1 MADEIKLK
9 APTVEQQVV
18 VNISGEEKLKAFSD
32 TLDKISNNKNLQKYW
47 KTQQELINATSEAYG
62 NFQKKTSQD
71 NASELIKIVNALKAV
86 SGTDLS
92 NILPNFDK
100 ISKGLIDAQKIVG
113 SIDSAF
119 SVKSFKEAFD
129 SFEALE
135 AYGTDVTKVLQR
147 LGTSADVDEL
157 RNQIDDL
164 SESLENAGKKI
175 ERLRNINS
183 SLSDELYEVK
193 SGSRVTELEEQLE
206 ELRSL
211 KDRTIEE
218 FKQSLGHFGFDEH
231 QFDLDPYIANIED
244 GVYSAKGAL
253 ADFKSDYRYL
263 FEDAFNNKQNIGTDQ
278 FDKLESSLTEV
289 LKVVQETSAGIKELQ
304 NQIDMFSVP
313 GIEDDFK
320 GSDESLKQIINLF
333 GQINN
338 SLSSL
343 RSIISDVGDGEEF
356 SPLLKTIKEIT
367 TAVDTLSKS
376 VSNIGLNV
384 NIESGGMDQ
393 KLLSSL
399 DAKKQS
405 LLSAYKTQFDA
416 MRAFKP
422 SGATVAM
429 ANPENRSRIAAL
441 NKQIN
446 NFDGGASTDNID
458 QRITAYK
465 EIIKLMKEV
474 SQLSYG
480 KDIYS
485 DMDSSFKNAVS
496 SATGQAT
503 RVQNELKKANTD
515 GAGLE
520 NLFGSQ
526 DLSKVVEQLGRIA
539 DQFENIAKAASE
551 FKVKFADG
559 IKVESSVQEV
569 ETLTKKIKELEEEIN
584 KLKAYPETNISTP
597 KNTTPDTAGA
607 SADDSKVSIEGEGK
621 AADEAGKSFN
631 KASQAKQEFVDVNKK
646 VKQSAESSADAV
658 KKEAE
663 AVKQVDFTPNTEGFD
678 EIVAKFKDFQNYRD
692 QIEKITKISNRNKDG
707 KYDVSY
713 NAKLKSGSSIS
724 VGENSAP
731 QVLRANEVVFDAKEK
746 NQEEVKARQEV
757 VDQMRITEADY
768 IVEKERLL
776 NEGKKQAEQ
785 VAEQEASER
794 KAIVEKMQ
802 LDESDYIN
810 ERERLLNEG
819 KKQAEEIANQ
829 EAVERKKAVDEMRL
843 VEANYLD
850 EREKLLN
857 EGKHQAE
864 EAAQEE
870 LKARQNI
877 VTQMQ
882 IDEANYFAERERLL
896 DEGAKQAEDVANQE
910 AAEREEVLNQM
921 RLEEAD
927 YVNERERLL
936 KEGEQQAEEIAKQE
950 AEERQAVVERMQIDE
965 ANYLNE
971 REKLLNEGKLQ
982 AEQAAQEEVKARQEA
997 VDQMQLAE
1005 ADYIAERERLL
1016 KEGKQQEK
1024 DSYKSD
1030 TQTRLDSLRN
1040 KFGDTE
1046 IGSSRF
1052 DQMFPNIEN
1061 QIEKLNK
1068 SLDRGSIS
1076 IDEYEKK
1083 VDELLGKKVS
1093 NSISDSMAQAIN
1105 EQKSQLKEATTEM
1118 QKVIDDTANKIKT
1131 GKPVDGMRS
1140 SDYSTMMDKYK
1151 AELEELRILQ
1161 ATVSKQD
1168 YVSAAQLKQFDDL
1181 RKKLKDSETSFKTLS
1196 AAEKGSDSL
1205 SRAKLYSKIG
1215 EYLQKNSGM
1224 TKEFKT
1230 QLKSLQKQLE
1240 NDGPNAN
1247 VKNLTD
1253 QFIRLQSQIREAG
1266 QEGRSFLDVL
1276 KDKAFY
1282 GFAGQLSTYF
1292 GFNDFVRYIGEGVN
1306 TIRELDTAMTEM
1318 RKVSDESVVSLKN
1331 YQKATFDVAD
1341 AVGTTAIQIQ
1351 NSTAD
1356 WQRLGYGLDEASKLA
1371 EISNLYKN
1379 VGDMDINEAT
1389 EHMISSVQA
1398 WKSEFSSTVDT
1409 AEAIANRYNKIGNEF
1424 AISSADIG
1432 EAMETSAAALKAGG
1446 NTLNESLGLITAGN
1460 VIQQDASTVSSA
1472 MKILSLRIRGAKADL
1487 ESMGESTDDL
1497 ADSTS
1502 KLRDELK
1509 ALTGVDIMLDENTF
1523 KSTAQIIQEI
1533 GKNWSKMT
1541 DVSQAAALEKLAGKN
1556 RASTVAGLIE
1566 NYETIGKVI
1575 EAAEQADNSALE
1587 ENEKFLESIDGR
1599 VQKLQNRMQEFW
1611 ATVIDTDTV
1620 KTGISLLTDLVS
1632 GATALVDKLGTLPT
1646 ALGAL
1651 GAALSVKNVG
1661 GRKMFRLLNMPTA

>member
-47 KTQQELINATSEAYG
+47 KTQQELINATSKAYG
-62 NFQKKTSQD
+62 NFQKKASQD

-92 NILPNFDK
+92 NVLPNFDK
-100 ISKGLIDAQKIVG
+100 ISKGLTDAQKIVG

-147 LGTSADVDEL
+147 LGTSADVDAL

-175 ERLRNINS
+175 ERLRDRNS

-211 KDRTIEE
+211 KDRTVEE
-218 FKQSLGHFGFDEH
+218 FKQSLGYFGFDEH
-231 QFDLDPYIANIED
+231 QFDLDPYITNIEE

-253 ADFKSDYRYL
+253 ADFKSDYKYL

-304 NQIDMFSVP
+304 NQIDMFSAP

-480 KDIYS
+480 EDIYS

-496 SATGQAT
+496 SATGQVT

-539 DQFENIAKAASE
+539 DQFENIAKTASE
-551 FKVKFADG
+551 FKAKFADG

-569 ETLTKKIKELEEEIN
+569 ETLTKKVKELEEEIS
-584 KLKAYPETNISTP
+584 KLKAGSETNISTP
-597 KNTTPDTAGA
+597 KNTTSDTAGA
-607 SADDSKVSIEGEGK
+607 SAKDSKVSIEGEADK
-621 AADEAGKSFN
+621 LKETAQNATEAAN
-631 KASQAKQEFVDVNKK
+631 AKLKFVDANKK
-646 VKQSAESSADAV
+646 VKDSAKDSADAV
-658 KKEAE
+658 QGESDSFKN
-663 AVKQVDFTPNTEGFD
+663 VNTDPYSTYVQNVYKAWQQADKINDALSETQQ
-678 EIVAKFKDFQNYRD
+678 KFQSIENTFGKSATGGSRFEELFPGVTA
-692 QIEKITKISNRNKDG
+692 QIKTLDNELTQGNRT
-707 KYDVSY
+707 
-713 NAKLKSGSSIS
+713 LKSYASAIDKLLVKNPESFLK
-724 VGENSAP
+724 NSESAIQKAEKSLNNLTVP
-731 QVLRANEVVFDAKEK
+731 SNLTSEFSNVKTEVES
-746 NQEEVKARQEV
+746 
-757 VDQMRITEADY
+757 
-768 IVEKERLL
+768 L
-776 NEGKKQAEQ
+776 NEQ
-785 VAEQEASER
+785 
-794 KAIVEKMQ
+794 
-802 LDESDYIN
+802 
-810 ERERLLNEG
+810 
-819 KKQAEEIANQ
+819 
-829 EAVERKKAVDEMRL
+829 
-843 VEANYLD
+843 
-850 EREKLLN
+850 
-857 EGKHQAE
+857 
-864 EAAQEE
+864 
-870 LKARQNI
+870 
-877 VTQMQ
+877 
-882 IDEANYFAERERLL
+882 
-896 DEGAKQAEDVANQE
+896 
-910 AAEREEVLNQM
+910 
-921 RLEEAD
+921 
-927 YVNERERLL
+927 
-936 KEGEQQAEEIAKQE
+936 
-950 AEERQAVVERMQIDE
+950 
-965 ANYLNE
+965 
-971 REKLLNEGKLQ
+971 
-982 AEQAAQEEVKARQEA
+982 
-997 VDQMQLAE
+997 
-1005 ADYIAERERLL
+1005 
-1016 KEGKQQEK
+1016 
-1024 DSYKSD
+1024 
-1030 TQTRLDSLRN
+1030 LRN
-1040 KFGDTE
+1040 
-1046 IGSSRF
+1046 
-1052 DQMFPNIEN
+1052 
-1061 QIEKLNK
+1061 NK
-1068 SLDRGSIS
+1068 I
-1076 IDEYEKK
+1076 
-1083 VDELLGKKVS
+1083 
-1093 NSISDSMAQAIN
+1093 SISDYKQSVSEKISDLGSAIK
-1105 EQKSQLKEATTEM
+1105 EQKTALEKTLSEM
-1118 QKVIDDTANKIKT
+1118 NTLIGKVDYNVKT

-1151 AELEELRILQ
+1151 AELEELRTLQ

-1224 TKEFKT
+1224 AKEFKT

-1292 GFNDFVRYIGEGVN
+1292 GFNDFVRYIGEGIN
-1306 TIRELDTAMTEM
+1306 TVRELDTAMTEM
-1318 RKVSDESVVSLKN
+1318 RKVSDESVASLKN

-1356 WQRLGYGLDEASKLA
+1356 WQRLGYGLDEGSKLA

-1446 NTLNESLGLITAGN
+1446 NTLNESLGIITAGN
-1460 VIQQDASTVSSA
+1460 VIQQDASTVASA

-1541 DVSQAAALEKLAGKN
+1541 DVSQAAALERLAGKN

-1646 ALGAL
+1646 ALGTL

>member
-100 ISKGLIDAQKIVG
+100 ISKGLTDAQKIVG

-496 SATGQAT
+496 SATGQVT

-569 ETLTKKIKELEEEIN
+569 ETLTKEIKELEEEIN

-607 SADDSKVSIEGEGK
+607 SADDSKVSIKGEADK
-621 AADEAGKSFN
+621 LKETAQNATEAAN
-631 KASQAKQEFVDVNKK
+631 AKLKFVDANKK
-646 VKQSAESSADAV
+646 VKDSAKDSADAV
-658 KKEAE
+658 QGESDSFKN
-663 AVKQVDFTPNTEGFD
+663 VNTDPYSTYVQNVYKAWQQADKINDALSETQQ
-678 EIVAKFKDFQNYRD
+678 KFQSIENTFGKSATGGSRFEELFPGVTA
-692 QIEKITKISNRNKDG
+692 QIKTLDNELTQGNRT
-707 KYDVSY
+707 
-713 NAKLKSGSSIS
+713 LKSYASAIDKLLVKNPESFLK
-724 VGENSAP
+724 NSEYAIQKAEKSLNNLTVP
-731 QVLRANEVVFDAKEK
+731 SNLTSEFSNVKTEVES
-746 NQEEVKARQEV
+746 
-757 VDQMRITEADY
+757 
-768 IVEKERLL
+768 L
-776 NEGKKQAEQ
+776 NEQ
-785 VAEQEASER
+785 
-794 KAIVEKMQ
+794 
-802 LDESDYIN
+802 
-810 ERERLLNEG
+810 
-819 KKQAEEIANQ
+819 
-829 EAVERKKAVDEMRL
+829 
-843 VEANYLD
+843 
-850 EREKLLN
+850 
-857 EGKHQAE
+857 
-864 EAAQEE
+864 
-870 LKARQNI
+870 
-877 VTQMQ
+877 
-882 IDEANYFAERERLL
+882 
-896 DEGAKQAEDVANQE
+896 
-910 AAEREEVLNQM
+910 
-921 RLEEAD
+921 
-927 YVNERERLL
+927 
-936 KEGEQQAEEIAKQE
+936 
-950 AEERQAVVERMQIDE
+950 
-965 ANYLNE
+965 
-971 REKLLNEGKLQ
+971 
-982 AEQAAQEEVKARQEA
+982 
-997 VDQMQLAE
+997 
-1005 ADYIAERERLL
+1005 
-1016 KEGKQQEK
+1016 
-1024 DSYKSD
+1024 
-1030 TQTRLDSLRN
+1030 LRN
-1040 KFGDTE
+1040 
-1046 IGSSRF
+1046 
-1052 DQMFPNIEN
+1052 
-1061 QIEKLNK
+1061 NK
-1068 SLDRGSIS
+1068 I
-1076 IDEYEKK
+1076 
-1083 VDELLGKKVS
+1083 
-1093 NSISDSMAQAIN
+1093 SISDYKQSVSEKISDFGSAIK
-1105 EQKSQLKEATTEM
+1105 EQKTALEKTLSEM
-1118 QKVIDDTANKIKT
+1118 NTLIGKVDYNVKT
-1131 GKPVDGMRS
+1131 GKPVEGMRS

-1151 AELEELRILQ
+1151 AELEELRTLQ

-1168 YVSAAQLKQFDDL
+1168 YVSSAQLKQFDDL

-1224 TKEFKT
+1224 AKEFKT

-1632 GATALVDKLGTLPT
+1632 GATALVDKFGTLPT

>member
-32 TLDKISNNKNLQKYW
+32 TLDKISNNKNIQKYW

-100 ISKGLIDAQKIVG
+100 ISKGLTDAQKIVG

-175 ERLRNINS
+175 ERLRDRNS

-231 QFDLDPYIANIED
+231 QFDLYPYITNIEE

-320 GSDESLKQIINLF
+320 GSDESLKQILNLF
-333 GQINN
+333 GQIND

-446 NFDGGASTDNID
+446 NFDGGANTDNID

-496 SATGQAT
+496 SATGQVT

-539 DQFENIAKAASE
+539 DQFENIAKAASD
-551 FKVKFADG
+551 FKAKFADG
-559 IKVESSVQEV
+559 IKVESSVQEI
-569 ETLTKKIKELEEEIN
+569 ETLTNKVKELEAEIS
-584 KLKAYPETNISTP
+584 KLKAGSETNISTP

-607 SADDSKVSIEGEGK
+607 SADDSKVSIGGEGK

-646 VKQSAESSADAV
+646 VKQSAESSANAV

-663 AVKQVDFTPNTEGFD
+663 AAKQVDFTPNTEGFD

-731 QVLRANEVVFDAKEK
+731 QVLRANEVVFDAKKIEKATIVNKDLANAIGKVREQSELARQSEEKRQELAQNKAINKSIEQEYKDREKLVDSIANGREQTEKLRQSEEKRQELAQSKAINKALEQEYQEREK
-746 NQEEVKARQEV
+746 NQKAADAQLEKDKKRALEFTKNSSKKLSDAVTKYSYGDSTSATNWTKQLNTGLQNFGDFSNINGKISKLSGSVERVIANLKRSHETALAVLKEEINQETTLQNQK
-757 VDQMRITEADY
+757 DSFN
-768 IVEKERLL
+768 KSNL
-776 NEGKKQAEQ
+776 NAIDAEIKKREEEGKVFSNMLKEQ
-785 VAEQEASER
+785 MDS
-794 KAIVEKMQ
+794 
-802 LDESDYIN
+802 
-810 ERERLLNEG
+810 
-819 KKQAEEIANQ
+819 
-829 EAVERKKAVDEMRL
+829 
-843 VEANYLD
+843 
-850 EREKLLN
+850 REKILS
-857 EGKHQAE
+857 GIQ
-864 EAAQEE
+864 
-870 LKARQNI
+870 
-877 VTQMQ
+877 
-882 IDEANYFAERERLL
+882 
-896 DEGAKQAEDVANQE
+896 
-910 AAEREEVLNQM
+910 
-921 RLEEAD
+921 
-927 YVNERERLL
+927 
-936 KEGEQQAEEIAKQE
+936 
-950 AEERQAVVERMQIDE
+950 
-965 ANYLNE
+965 
-971 REKLLNEGKLQ
+971 
-982 AEQAAQEEVKARQEA
+982 
-997 VDQMQLAE
+997 
-1005 ADYIAERERLL
+1005 
-1016 KEGKQQEK
+1016 
-1024 DSYKSD
+1024 KS
-1030 TQTRLDSLRN
+1030 
-1040 KFGDTE
+1040 
-1046 IGSSRF
+1046 
-1052 DQMFPNIEN
+1052 IET
-1061 QIEKLNK
+1061 
-1068 SLDRGSIS
+1068 
-1076 IDEYEKK
+1076 YEKK
-1083 VDELLGKKVS
+1083 YNDRSATPADYNQSDTYKKNLG
-1093 NSISDSMAQAIN
+1093 NLSDAIN
-1105 EQKSQLKEATTEM
+1105 NLKEYKATLAGVSSITDEQKSTISSL
-1118 QKVIDDTANKIKT
+1118 TAKC
-1131 GKPVDGMRS
+1131 
-1140 SDYSTMMDKYK
+1140 
-1151 AELEELRILQ
+1151 EEC
-1161 ATVSKQD
+1161 ANAFKSM
-1168 YVSAAQLKQFDDL
+1168 SAAQ
-1181 RKKLKDSETSFKTLS
+1181 
-1196 AAEKGSDSL
+1196 KGSTDL
-1205 SRAKLYSKIG
+1205 SREKLYSKIG

-1224 TKEFKT
+1224 AKEFKV
-1230 QLKSLQKQLE
+1230 QLKALQKQLE

-1247 VKNLTD
+1247 VSDLTA

-1292 GFNDFVRYIGEGVN
+1292 GLNDFVRYIGEGIN
-1306 TIRELDTAMTEM
+1306 TVRELDTAMTEM
-1318 RKVSDESVVSLKN
+1318 RKVSDESVTSLKSFQEESFN
-1331 YQKATFDVAD
+1331 IAN
-1341 AVGTTAIQIQ
+1341 AVGTTALQIQ

-1356 WQRLGYGLDEASKLA
+1356 WMRLGLSLDDAKEAAKDANIL
-1371 EISNLYKN
+1371 LN
-1379 VGDMDINEAT
+1379 V
-1389 EHMISSVQA
+1389 
-1398 WKSEFSSTVDT
+1398 SEFDNIEDATKSLVSMSQAYKDLDKLTIVDKLN
-1409 AEAIANRYNKIGNEF
+1409 EVGNNY
-1424 AISSADIG
+1424 AISTDELASALQRSSATLSLMGNTID
-1432 EAMETSAAALKAGG
+1432 EAAALV
-1446 NTLNESLGLITAGN
+1446 TTAN
-1460 VIQQDASTVSSA
+1460 ATIQDADSVAAGLRTISLRLVGTSEAEEELSA
-1472 MKILSLRIRGAKADL
+1472 MNEEIDAFVKA
-1487 ESMGESTDDL
+1487 TN
-1497 ADSTS
+1497 S
-1502 KLRDELK
+1502 KK
-1509 ALTGVDIMLDENTF
+1509 Q
-1523 KSTAQIIQEI
+1523 QIIKDYTAVASNQYKGFDILDDNGNYKNTYEILLGIAKVYKEIQEQD
-1533 GKNWSKMT
+1533 K
-1541 DVSQAAALEKLAGKN
+1541 
-1556 RASTVAGLIE
+1556 
-1566 NYETIGKVI
+1566 
-1575 EAAEQADNSALE
+1575 
-1587 ENEKFLESIDGR
+1587 
-1599 VQKLQNRMQEFW
+1599 
-1611 ATVIDTDTV
+1611 
-1620 KTGISLLTDLVS
+1620 
-1632 GATALVDKLGTLPT
+1632 KLGTNHAM
-1646 ALGAL
+1646 ALIEELAGELYCLKIQKCIYRTHFIAR
-1651 GAALSVKNVG
+1651 AA
-1661 GRKMFRLLNMPTA
+1661 

>member
-1 MADEIKLK
+1 MANNSDIIKIGFDYKSGLAEFIKNYDGTMDQVQKSADGNRIEIQFDADDKDILAKIAKLK
-9 APTVEQQVV
+9 
-18 VNISGEEKLKAFSD
+18 KLKLDNFTLEFS
-32 TLDKISNNKNLQKYW
+32 
-47 KTQQELINATSEAYG
+47 
-62 NFQKKTSQD
+62 
-71 NASELIKIVNALKAV
+71 
-86 SGTDLS
+86 
-92 NILPNFDK
+92 
-100 ISKGLIDAQKIVG
+100 SKGINEQVKI
-113 SIDSAF
+113 
-119 SVKSFKEAFD
+119 FD
-129 SFEALE
+129 QLEKRIQEIIALNKGVSE
-135 AYGTDVTKVLQR
+135 NIFNPESTKKVL
-147 LGTSADVDEL
+147 D
-157 RNQIDDL
+157 
-164 SESLENAGKKI
+164 
-175 ERLRNINS
+175 
-183 SLSDELYEVK
+183 
-193 SGSRVTELEEQLE
+193 
-206 ELRSL
+206 
-211 KDRTIEE
+211 
-218 FKQSLGHFGFDEH
+218 
-231 QFDLDPYIANIED
+231 
-244 GVYSAKGAL
+244 
-253 ADFKSDYRYL
+253 
-263 FEDAFNNKQNIGTDQ
+263 
-278 FDKLESSLTEV
+278 
-289 LKVVQETSAGIKELQ
+289 
-304 NQIDMFSVP
+304 
-313 GIEDDFK
+313 
-320 GSDESLKQIINLF
+320 LF
-333 GQINN
+333 GQIND

-343 RSIISDVGDGEEF
+343 RSVISDVGDGEEF

-496 SATGQAT
+496 SATGQVT

-551 FKVKFADG
+551 FKAKFADG

-569 ETLTKKIKELEEEIN
+569 ETLTKKIKELEEEIS
-584 KLKAYPETNISTP
+584 KLKSSPKTNISTP
-597 KNTTPDTAGA
+597 KNTTPDSTGA

-663 AVKQVDFTPNTEGFD
+663 AAKQVDFTPNTEGFD
-678 EIVAKFKDFQNYRD
+678 EIVSKFKYLEQYRD
-692 QIEKITKISNRNKDG
+692 QIEKLVKISKKNKDG
-707 KYDVSY
+707 SYDVSY
-713 NAKLKSGSSIS
+713 NARLKNGTTVDLGESST
-724 VGENSAP
+724 P
-731 QVLRANEVVFDAKEK
+731 QILKANEVAFDAKAE
-746 NQEEVKARQEV
+746 NQKEVKARQEA
-757 VDQMRITEADY
+757 VDQMRIAEANY
-768 IVEKERLL
+768 VAEKER
-776 NEGKKQAEQ
+776 
-785 VAEQEASER
+785 
-794 KAIVEKMQ
+794 
-802 LDESDYIN
+802 
-810 ERERLLNEG
+810 
-819 KKQAEEIANQ
+819 
-829 EAVERKKAVDEMRL
+829 
-843 VEANYLD
+843 
-850 EREKLLN
+850 
-857 EGKHQAE
+857 
-864 EAAQEE
+864 
-870 LKARQNI
+870 
-877 VTQMQ
+877 
-882 IDEANYFAERERLL
+882 
-896 DEGAKQAEDVANQE
+896 
-910 AAEREEVLNQM
+910 
-921 RLEEAD
+921 
-927 YVNERERLL
+927 
-936 KEGEQQAEEIAKQE
+936 
-950 AEERQAVVERMQIDE
+950 
-965 ANYLNE
+965 
-971 REKLLNEGKLQ
+971 LLNEGKLQ

-997 VDQMQLAE
+997 VDQMRLAE

-1024 DSYKSD
+1024 DSYKFD
-1030 TQTRLDSLRN
+1030 TQTRLNFLRN

-1052 DQMFPNIEN
+1052 DQMFPNIES
-1061 QIEKLNK
+1061 QIEKLNE
-1068 SLDRGSIS
+1068 SLDKGSIS

-1093 NSISDSMAQAIN
+1093 SSISDSMVQAID
-1105 EQKSQLKEATTEM
+1105 EQKSQLEKATTEM

-1151 AELEELRILQ
+1151 AELEELRTLQ

-1224 TKEFKT
+1224 AKEFKT

-1282 GFAGQLSTYF
+1282 GFVGQLSTYF

-1318 RKVSDESVVSLKN
+1318 RKVSDESVTSLKN
-1331 YQKATFDVAD
+1331 FQEESFNIAN
-1341 AVGTTAIQIQ
+1341 AVGTTALQIQ

-1356 WQRLGYGLDEASKLA
+1356 WMRLGLSLEDAKEAAKDANIL
-1371 EISNLYKN
+1371 LN
-1379 VGDMDINEAT
+1379 V
-1389 EHMISSVQA
+1389 
-1398 WKSEFSSTVDT
+1398 SEFDNIEDATKSLVSMSQAYKDLDKLTIVDKLN
-1409 AEAIANRYNKIGNEF
+1409 EVGNNY
-1424 AISSADIG
+1424 AISTDELASALQRSSATLSLMGNTID
-1432 EAMETSAAALKAGG
+1432 EAAALV
-1446 NTLNESLGLITAGN
+1446 TTAN
-1460 VIQQDASTVSSA
+1460 ATIQDADSVAAGLRTISLRLVGTSEAEEELSA
-1472 MKILSLRIRGAKADL
+1472 MNEEVDAFVKA
-1487 ESMGESTDDL
+1487 TN
-1497 ADSTS
+1497 S
-1502 KLRDELK
+1502 KK
-1509 ALTGVDIMLDENTF
+1509 Q
-1523 KSTAQIIQEI
+1523 QIIKDYTAVASNQYKGFDILDDNGNYKNTYEILLGIAKVYKEIQEQDKKL
-1533 GKNWSKMT
+1533 GTNHAM
-1541 DVSQAAALEKLAGKN
+1541 ALIEELAGKN
-1556 RASTVAGLIE
+1556 RSNIASAILQDPKQLEEVL
-1566 NYETIGKVI
+1566 KSSQ
-1575 EAAEQADNSALE
+1575 EANGSALE
-1587 ENEKFLESIDGR
+1587 ELNKQLESVDGR
-1599 VQKLQNRMQEFW
+1599 IQKLTNRCQEFW

>member
-100 ISKGLIDAQKIVG
+100 ISKGLTDAQKIVG

-175 ERLRNINS
+175 ERLRDRNS

-193 SGSRVTELEEQLE
+193 SGSRVTKLEEQLE

-231 QFDLDPYIANIED
+231 QFDLDPYITNIEY

-263 FEDAFNNKQNIGTDQ
+263 FEDAFNNNQNIGTDQ

-320 GSDESLKQIINLF
+320 GSDESLKQILNLF
-333 GQINN
+333 GQIND

-465 EIIKLMKEV
+465 EVIKLMKEV

-496 SATGQAT
+496 SATGQVT

-515 GAGLE
+515 VAGLE
-520 NLFGSQ
+520 NIFGSQ

-551 FKVKFADG
+551 FKAKFADG
-559 IKVESSVQEV
+559 IKVESSVQEI
-569 ETLTKKIKELEEEIN
+569 ETLTKKVKELEKEIS
-584 KLKAYPETNISTP
+584 KLKTGSETNISTP

-607 SADDSKVSIEGEGK
+607 SADDSKVSIGGEGK

-663 AVKQVDFTPNTEGFD
+663 AAKQVDFTPNTEGFD

-731 QVLRANEVVFDAKEK
+731 QVLRANEVVFDAKKIEKATIVNKDLANAIGKVREQSELARQSEEKLQELAQNKAINKSIEQEYKDREKLVDSIANGREQTEKLRQSEEKRQELAQSKAINKALEQEYQEREK
-746 NQEEVKARQEV
+746 NQKAADAQLEKDKKRALEFTKNSSKKLSDAVTKYSYGDSTSATNWTKQLNTGLQNFGDFSNINGKISKLSGSVERVIANLKRSHETALAVLKEEINQETTLQNQK
-757 VDQMRITEADY
+757 DSFN
-768 IVEKERLL
+768 KSNL
-776 NEGKKQAEQ
+776 NAIDAEIKKREEEGKVFSNMLKEQ
-785 VAEQEASER
+785 MDS
-794 KAIVEKMQ
+794 
-802 LDESDYIN
+802 
-810 ERERLLNEG
+810 
-819 KKQAEEIANQ
+819 
-829 EAVERKKAVDEMRL
+829 
-843 VEANYLD
+843 
-850 EREKLLN
+850 REKILS
-857 EGKHQAE
+857 GIQ
-864 EAAQEE
+864 
-870 LKARQNI
+870 
-877 VTQMQ
+877 
-882 IDEANYFAERERLL
+882 
-896 DEGAKQAEDVANQE
+896 
-910 AAEREEVLNQM
+910 
-921 RLEEAD
+921 
-927 YVNERERLL
+927 
-936 KEGEQQAEEIAKQE
+936 
-950 AEERQAVVERMQIDE
+950 
-965 ANYLNE
+965 
-971 REKLLNEGKLQ
+971 
-982 AEQAAQEEVKARQEA
+982 
-997 VDQMQLAE
+997 
-1005 ADYIAERERLL
+1005 
-1016 KEGKQQEK
+1016 
-1024 DSYKSD
+1024 KS
-1030 TQTRLDSLRN
+1030 
-1040 KFGDTE
+1040 
-1046 IGSSRF
+1046 
-1052 DQMFPNIEN
+1052 IET
-1061 QIEKLNK
+1061 
-1068 SLDRGSIS
+1068 
-1076 IDEYEKK
+1076 YEKK
-1083 VDELLGKKVS
+1083 YNDRSATPADYNQSDTYKKNLG
-1093 NSISDSMAQAIN
+1093 NLSDAIN
-1105 EQKSQLKEATTEM
+1105 NLKEYKATLAGVSSITDEQKSTISSL
-1118 QKVIDDTANKIKT
+1118 TAKC
-1131 GKPVDGMRS
+1131 
-1140 SDYSTMMDKYK
+1140 
-1151 AELEELRILQ
+1151 EEC
-1161 ATVSKQD
+1161 ANAFKSM
-1168 YVSAAQLKQFDDL
+1168 SAAQ
-1181 RKKLKDSETSFKTLS
+1181 
-1196 AAEKGSDSL
+1196 KGSTDL
-1205 SRAKLYSKIG
+1205 SREKLYSKIG

-1224 TKEFKT
+1224 AKEFKV
-1230 QLKSLQKQLE
+1230 QLKALQKQLE

-1247 VKNLTD
+1247 VSDLTA

-1292 GFNDFVRYIGEGVN
+1292 GLNDFVRYIGEGIN
-1306 TIRELDTAMTEM
+1306 TVRELDTAMTEM
-1318 RKVSDESVVSLKN
+1318 RKVSDESVTSLKSFQEESFN
-1331 YQKATFDVAD
+1331 IAN
-1341 AVGTTAIQIQ
+1341 AVGTTALQIQ

-1356 WQRLGYGLDEASKLA
+1356 WMRLGLSLDDAKEAAKDANIL
-1371 EISNLYKN
+1371 LN
-1379 VGDMDINEAT
+1379 V
-1389 EHMISSVQA
+1389 
-1398 WKSEFSSTVDT
+1398 SEFDNIEDATKSLVSMSQAYKDLDKLTIVDKLN
-1409 AEAIANRYNKIGNEF
+1409 EVGNNY
-1424 AISSADIG
+1424 AISTDELASALQRSSATLSLMGNTID
-1432 EAMETSAAALKAGG
+1432 EAAALV
-1446 NTLNESLGLITAGN
+1446 TTAN
-1460 VIQQDASTVSSA
+1460 ATIQDADSVAAGLRTISLRLVGTSEAEEELSA
-1472 MKILSLRIRGAKADL
+1472 MNEEIDAFVKA
-1487 ESMGESTDDL
+1487 TN
-1497 ADSTS
+1497 S
-1502 KLRDELK
+1502 KK
-1509 ALTGVDIMLDENTF
+1509 Q
-1523 KSTAQIIQEI
+1523 QIIKDYTAVASNQYKGFDILDDNGNYKNTYEILLGIAKVYKEIQEQD
-1533 GKNWSKMT
+1533 K
-1541 DVSQAAALEKLAGKN
+1541 
-1556 RASTVAGLIE
+1556 
-1566 NYETIGKVI
+1566 
-1575 EAAEQADNSALE
+1575 
-1587 ENEKFLESIDGR
+1587 
-1599 VQKLQNRMQEFW
+1599 
-1611 ATVIDTDTV
+1611 
-1620 KTGISLLTDLVS
+1620 
-1632 GATALVDKLGTLPT
+1632 KLGTNHAM
-1646 ALGAL
+1646 ALIEELAGELYCLKIQKCIYRTHFIAR
-1651 GAALSVKNVG
+1651 AA
-1661 GRKMFRLLNMPTA
+1661 

>member
-1 MADEIKLK
+1 MADKISINLGQLEG
-9 APTVEQQVV
+9 V
-18 VNISGEEKLKAFSD
+18 VNIKTLLDEQKLNSIVKTIENALSNVDIKKYLKGTDDLLNDLQIAFSNFNKEQSKVNAKELLNVSNVLKALGVDISD
-32 TLDKISNNKNLQKYW
+32 VIP
-47 KTQQELINATSEAYG
+47 E
-62 NFQKKTSQD
+62 
-71 NASELIKIVNALKAV
+71 
-86 SGTDLS
+86 
-92 NILPNFDK
+92 FDK
-100 ISKGLIDAQKIVG
+100 INSAISQAGKLAHAMDGVINVKQFKDAAVAIAELSENGVNV
-113 SIDSAF
+113 A
-119 SVKSFKEAFD
+119 EM
-129 SFEALE
+129 FE
-135 AYGTDVTKVLQR
+135 R
-147 LGTSADVDEL
+147 LGTSADTNAL
-157 RNQIDDL
+157 KNQIDDL
-164 SESLENAGKKI
+164 SDSLENAGRKNEK
-175 ERLRNINS
+175 LRDRNS
-183 SLSDELYEVK
+183 SLLDELYKVK

-211 KDRTIEE
+211 RDRTVEE
-218 FKQSLGHFGFDEH
+218 FKQSLGYFDLDEH
-231 QFDLDPYIANIED
+231 QFDLYPYIKNIEE

-253 ADFKSDYRYL
+253 ADFKSDYKYL
-263 FEDAFNNKQNIGTDQ
+263 FEDAFNNKQNTGTDQ
-278 FDKLESSLTEV
+278 FDKLESSLAEV

-320 GSDESLKQIINLF
+320 GSDESLKQILNLF
-333 GQINN
+333 GQIND

-405 LLSAYKTQFDA
+405 LLSAYKTQFNA

-441 NKQIN
+441 NKKIN
-446 NFDGGASTDNID
+446 NFDGGASTDKID

-465 EIIKLMKEV
+465 EVIKLMKEV

-496 SATGQAT
+496 SATGQVT

-515 GAGLE
+515 VAGLE
-520 NLFGSQ
+520 NIFGSQ

-539 DQFENIAKAASE
+539 DQFENIAKASSE
-551 FKVKFADG
+551 FKAKFADG
-559 IKVESSVQEV
+559 IKVESSVQEI
-569 ETLTKKIKELEEEIN
+569 ETLTKKVKELEKEIS
-584 KLKAYPETNISTP
+584 KLKTGSKTNISTP

-607 SADDSKVSIEGEGK
+607 SADDSKVSIKGEADK
-621 AADEAGKSFN
+621 LKETAQNATEAAN
-631 KASQAKQEFVDVNKK
+631 AKLKFVDANKK
-646 VKQSAESSADAV
+646 VKDSAKDSADAIQGESDSFKNV
-658 KKEAE
+658 
-663 AVKQVDFTPNTEGFD
+663 NTDPYSTYVQNVYKAWQQADKINDALSETQQ
-678 EIVAKFKDFQNYRD
+678 KFQNIESTFGKSATGGSRFEELFPGVTA
-692 QIEKITKISNRNKDG
+692 QIKTLDNELTQGNRT
-707 KYDVSY
+707 
-713 NAKLKSGSSIS
+713 LKSYASAIDKLLVKNPESFLK
-724 VGENSAP
+724 NSESAIQKAEKSLNNLTVP
-731 QVLRANEVVFDAKEK
+731 SNLTSEFSNVKTEVES
-746 NQEEVKARQEV
+746 
-757 VDQMRITEADY
+757 
-768 IVEKERLL
+768 L
-776 NEGKKQAEQ
+776 NEQ
-785 VAEQEASER
+785 
-794 KAIVEKMQ
+794 
-802 LDESDYIN
+802 
-810 ERERLLNEG
+810 
-819 KKQAEEIANQ
+819 
-829 EAVERKKAVDEMRL
+829 
-843 VEANYLD
+843 
-850 EREKLLN
+850 
-857 EGKHQAE
+857 
-864 EAAQEE
+864 
-870 LKARQNI
+870 
-877 VTQMQ
+877 
-882 IDEANYFAERERLL
+882 
-896 DEGAKQAEDVANQE
+896 
-910 AAEREEVLNQM
+910 
-921 RLEEAD
+921 
-927 YVNERERLL
+927 
-936 KEGEQQAEEIAKQE
+936 
-950 AEERQAVVERMQIDE
+950 
-965 ANYLNE
+965 
-971 REKLLNEGKLQ
+971 
-982 AEQAAQEEVKARQEA
+982 
-997 VDQMQLAE
+997 
-1005 ADYIAERERLL
+1005 
-1016 KEGKQQEK
+1016 
-1024 DSYKSD
+1024 
-1030 TQTRLDSLRN
+1030 LRN
-1040 KFGDTE
+1040 
-1046 IGSSRF
+1046 
-1052 DQMFPNIEN
+1052 
-1061 QIEKLNK
+1061 NK
-1068 SLDRGSIS
+1068 I
-1076 IDEYEKK
+1076 
-1083 VDELLGKKVS
+1083 
-1093 NSISDSMAQAIN
+1093 SISDYKQSVSEKISDFGSAIK
-1105 EQKSQLKEATTEM
+1105 EQKTALEKTLSEINTLIG
-1118 QKVIDDTANKIKT
+1118 KVDYNVKT
-1131 GKPVDGMRS
+1131 GKPVNGMRS

-1151 AELEELRILQ
+1151 AELEELRTLQ

-1292 GFNDFVRYIGEGVN
+1292 GINDFVRYIGEGIN
-1306 TIRELDTAMTEM
+1306 TVRELDTAMTEM
-1318 RKVSDESVVSLKN
+1318 RKVSDESVTSLKN

-1356 WQRLGYGLDEASKLA
+1356 WKRLGYGLDEASKLA

>member
-1 MADEIKLK
+1 MANNSDIIKIGFDYESGLAEFIKNYNGTMDQVQKSADGNRIEIQFNADDKDILAKIAQLKKLK
-9 APTVEQQVV
+9 LDNFTLE
-18 VNISGEEKLKAFSD
+18 FS
-32 TLDKISNNKNLQKYW
+32 
-47 KTQQELINATSEAYG
+47 
-62 NFQKKTSQD
+62 
-71 NASELIKIVNALKAV
+71 
-86 SGTDLS
+86 
-92 NILPNFDK
+92 
-100 ISKGLIDAQKIVG
+100 SKGI
-113 SIDSAF
+113 
-119 SVKSFKEAFD
+119 KE
-129 SFEALE
+129 
-135 AYGTDVTKVLQR
+135 Q
-147 LGTSADVDEL
+147 L
-157 RNQIDDL
+157 RIF
-164 SESLENAGKKI
+164 
-175 ERLRNINS
+175 
-183 SLSDELYEVK
+183 
-193 SGSRVTELEEQLE
+193 EQLE
-206 ELRSL
+206 KRVQE
-211 KDRTIEE
+211 II
-218 FKQSLGHFGFDEH
+218 
-231 QFDLDPYIANIED
+231 DLNKGIGENVIDSE
-244 GVYSAKGAL
+244 SAK
-253 ADFKSDYRYL
+253 K
-263 FEDAFNNKQNIGTDQ
+263 
-278 FDKLESSLTEV
+278 V
-289 LKVVQETSAGIKELQ
+289 LDI
-304 NQIDMFSVP
+304 
-313 GIEDDFK
+313 
-320 GSDESLKQIINLF
+320 F
-333 GQINN
+333 GQIND

-343 RSIISDVGDGEEF
+343 RSVISDVGDGEEF
-356 SPLLKTIKEIT
+356 SPLLKTVKEIT
-367 TAVDTLSKS
+367 NAVDTLSKS

-422 SGATVAM
+422 SGTTIAM

-480 KDIYS
+480 KDIYF
-485 DMDSSFKNAVS
+485 DMGSSFKNAVS
-496 SATGQAT
+496 SATGQVT

-569 ETLTKKIKELEEEIN
+569 ETLTKKIKKLEEEIS
-584 KLKAYPETNISTP
+584 KLKASPETNISTP

-607 SADDSKVSIEGEGK
+607 SADDSKVFIKGEADK
-621 AADEAGKSFN
+621 LKETAQNATEAAN
-631 KASQAKQEFVDVNKK
+631 AKLKFVDANKK
-646 VKQSAESSADAV
+646 VKDSAKDSADAV
-658 KKEAE
+658 QGESDSFKN
-663 AVKQVDFTPNTEGFD
+663 VNTDPYSTYVQNVYKAWQQADKINDALSETQQ
-678 EIVAKFKDFQNYRD
+678 KFQSIENTFGKSATGGSRFEEFFPGVTA
-692 QIEKITKISNRNKDG
+692 QIKTLDNELTQGNRT
-707 KYDVSY
+707 
-713 NAKLKSGSSIS
+713 LKSYA
-724 VGENSAP
+724 SA
-731 QVLRANEVVFDAKEK
+731 
-746 NQEEVKARQEV
+746 
-757 VDQMRITEADY
+757 I
-768 IVEKERLL
+768 
-776 NEGKKQAEQ
+776 
-785 VAEQEASER
+785 
-794 KAIVEKMQ
+794 
-802 LDESDYIN
+802 
-810 ERERLLNEG
+810 
-819 KKQAEEIANQ
+819 
-829 EAVERKKAVDEMRL
+829 
-843 VEANYLD
+843 
-850 EREKLLN
+850 
-857 EGKHQAE
+857 
-864 EAAQEE
+864 
-870 LKARQNI
+870 
-877 VTQMQ
+877 
-882 IDEANYFAERERLL
+882 
-896 DEGAKQAEDVANQE
+896 
-910 AAEREEVLNQM
+910 
-921 RLEEAD
+921 
-927 YVNERERLL
+927 
-936 KEGEQQAEEIAKQE
+936 
-950 AEERQAVVERMQIDE
+950 
-965 ANYLNE
+965 
-971 REKLLNEGKLQ
+971 
-982 AEQAAQEEVKARQEA
+982 
-997 VDQMQLAE
+997 
-1005 ADYIAERERLL
+1005 
-1016 KEGKQQEK
+1016 
-1024 DSYKSD
+1024 
-1030 TQTRLDSLRN
+1030 
-1040 KFGDTE
+1040 
-1046 IGSSRF
+1046 
-1052 DQMFPNIEN
+1052 
-1061 QIEKLNK
+1061 
-1068 SLDRGSIS
+1068 
-1076 IDEYEKK
+1076 
-1083 VDELLGKKVS
+1083 DELLVKNPESFLKNSESAIQKAEKSLNNLTVPS
-1093 NSISDSMAQAIN
+1093 NLTSEFSNVKTEVESLNEQLRNNKISISDYKQSVSKKISDFGSAIK
-1105 EQKSQLKEATTEM
+1105 EQKTALEKTLSEM
-1118 QKVIDDTANKIKT
+1118 NTLIGKVDYNVKT

-1151 AELEELRILQ
+1151 AELEELRTLQ

-1224 TKEFKT
+1224 AKEFKT

-1292 GFNDFVRYIGEGVN
+1292 GFNDFVRYIGEGIN
-1306 TIRELDTAMTEM
+1306 TVRELDTAMTEM
-1318 RKVSDESVVSLKN
+1318 RKVSDESVASLKN

-1356 WQRLGYGLDEASKLA
+1356 WQRLGYSLDEASKLA

>member
-1 MADEIKLK
+1 MANNSDIIKIGFDYESGLAEFIKNYNGTMDQVQKSADGNRIKIQFNADDKDILAKIAELKKLK
-9 APTVEQQVV
+9 LDNFTLE
-18 VNISGEEKLKAFSD
+18 FS
-32 TLDKISNNKNLQKYW
+32 
-47 KTQQELINATSEAYG
+47 
-62 NFQKKTSQD
+62 
-71 NASELIKIVNALKAV
+71 
-86 SGTDLS
+86 
-92 NILPNFDK
+92 
-100 ISKGLIDAQKIVG
+100 SK
-113 SIDSAF
+113 
-119 SVKSFKEAFD
+119 
-129 SFEALE
+129 
-135 AYGTDVTKVLQR
+135 
-147 LGTSADVDEL
+147 
-157 RNQIDDL
+157 
-164 SESLENAGKKI
+164 
-175 ERLRNINS
+175 
-183 SLSDELYEVK
+183 
-193 SGSRVTELEEQLE
+193 
-206 ELRSL
+206 
-211 KDRTIEE
+211 
-218 FKQSLGHFGFDEH
+218 
-231 QFDLDPYIANIED
+231 
-244 GVYSAKGAL
+244 
-253 ADFKSDYRYL
+253 
-263 FEDAFNNKQNIGTDQ
+263 
-278 FDKLESSLTEV
+278 
-289 LKVVQETSAGIKELQ
+289 GIKEQLKIFDQ
-304 NQIDMFSVP
+304 LEKRIQEI
-313 GIEDDFK
+313 IELNK
-320 GSDESLKQIINLF
+320 GVSENIFNPESSKKVLDLF
-333 GQINN
+333 EQIND

-343 RSIISDVGDGEEF
+343 RSVISDVGDGEEF

-496 SATGQAT
+496 SATGQVT

-515 GAGLE
+515 VAGLE
-520 NLFGSQ
+520 NIFGSQ

-551 FKVKFADG
+551 FKAKFADG

-569 ETLTKKIKELEEEIN
+569 ETLTKKVKELEEEIS
-584 KLKAYPETNISTP
+584 KLKASPKTNISTP

-607 SADDSKVSIEGEGK
+607 FAKDSKVSIEGEGK

-663 AVKQVDFTPNTEGFD
+663 AAKQVDFTPNTEGFD
-678 EIVAKFKDFQNYRD
+678 EIVAKFKYLEQYRY
-692 QIEKITKISNRNKDG
+692 QIEKIIKISKKNKDG
-707 KYDVSY
+707 GYDVSY
-713 NAKLKSGSSIS
+713 NARLKSGTTVDLGESST
-724 VGENSAP
+724 P
-731 QVLRANEVVFDAKEK
+731 QILKANEVAFNAKDIAQATK
-746 NQEEVKARQEV
+746 
-757 VDQMRITEADY
+757 EA
-768 IVEKERLL
+768 EKEATALTEI
-776 NEGKKQAEQ
+776 N
-785 VAEQEASER
+785 
-794 KAIVEKMQ
+794 KA
-802 LDESDYIN
+802 LSDTKSKLYDFADGN
-810 ERERLLNEG
+810 
-819 KKQAEEIANQ
+819 
-829 EAVERKKAVDEMRL
+829 
-843 VEANYLD
+843 
-850 EREKLLN
+850 EKL
-857 EGKHQAE
+857 QASL
-864 EAAQEE
+864 A
-870 LKARQNI
+870 NDNW
-877 VTQMQ
+877 TQQ
-882 IDEANYFAERERLL
+882 FGAIGADID
-896 DEGAKQAEDVANQE
+896 
-910 AAEREEVLNQM
+910 VLNQKLQNQEITAKQYGKEIDDLLSKEQK
-921 RLEEAD
+921 RVDTLIAS
-927 YVNERERLL
+927 YKERDDAFENVK
-936 KEGEQQAEEIAKQE
+936 KEGIAQATKE
-950 AEERQAVVERMQIDE
+950 AEKE
-965 ANYLNE
+965 ATAN
-971 REKLLNEGKLQ
+971 KLQ
-982 AEQAAQEEVKARQEA
+982 
-997 VDQMQLAE
+997 
-1005 ADYIAERERLL
+1005 
-1016 KEGKQQEK
+1016 
-1024 DSYKSD
+1024 
-1030 TQTRLDSLRN
+1030 SLRDS
-1040 KFGDTE
+1040 FGNTD

-1052 DQMFPNIEN
+1052 DQLFPKIES
-1061 QIEKLNK
+1061 QIEGLN
-1068 SLDRGSIS
+1068 SYLDKGTIS
-1076 IDEYEKK
+1076 VEKYQ
-1083 VDELLGKKVS
+1083 EEIEGLLSTNVS
-1093 NSISDSMAQAIN
+1093 NSISDSMTQAIN
-1105 EQKSQLKEATTEM
+1105 EQKSQLEKATAEM

-1151 AELEELRILQ
+1151 AELEELRTLQ

-1181 RKKLKDSETSFKTLS
+1181 KKKLKDSETSFKTLS

-1224 TKEFKT
+1224 AKEFKT

-1282 GFAGQLSTYF
+1282 GFVGQLGTYF

-1306 TIRELDTAMTEM
+1306 TVRELDTAMTEM
-1318 RKVSDESVVSLKN
+1318 RKVSDESVASLKN